1 MALGWPCA
9 RPMPTPTHTLAHP
22 HHPEQGHYTQ
32 EVIPQRAGSQSGS
45 VRVPASSHCRASSPM
60 EGDEEVSQQG
70 DSGGEGRYR
79 GPVLRSL
86 PAPSGL
92 TP

>member
-1 MALGWPCA
+1 
-9 RPMPTPTHTLAHP
+9 MPGLCPFPPIPFAHP

-32 EVIPQRAGSQSGS
+32 EVVPQRASSQSGS
-45 VRVPASSHCRASSPM
+45 VHVPASSHCRASSPM
-60 EGDEEVSQQG
+60 EGDEEVSKQG
-70 DSGGEGRYR
+70 DSGGEGWYR

>member
-1 MALGWPCA
+1 MALGGLVPGLC
-9 RPMPTPTHTLAHP
+9 PFPPIPLPTPIILNRDTTP
-22 HHPEQGHYTQ
+22 K
-32 EVIPQRAGSQSGS
+32 VVPQRASSQSGS

-70 DSGGEGRYR
+70 DSGGEGWYR